1 MTKKIRKI
9 ISILCTAAIALGGTA
24 VLADAA
30 ESKTPYGVQNGY
42 NDIVQN
48 GGFEKGLSNWGL
60 FNNAWNM
67 QYIDSDSNSGD
78 YSLCAAQNDEY
89 GNASSNRGVYQNI
102 KLKANTTYTFSAYLK
117 KSANWTRIRVFEND
131 GSFWKDSDCV
141 LNWGLEWATFGEWT
155 RREISF
161 RTGDKTDYTLAIRMY
176 NANTPL
182 LIDDIS
188 ITENLVPDPGFE
200 KGVAESSDN
209 SLATEKWIKGNSGT
223 FFGSNSSVF
232 SGTGTIKFTADNSYC
247 YTEFPVESDTY
258 YKVSFWYFGDLNKG
272 NYRFNFQDA
281 DTVTRETVGSGHDPA
296 DPANT
301 RYMTNSGSTE
311 EWKKYEAIV
320 KSGENQTNARLVVRQ
335 QAGYSG
341 VHLDEF
347 SVTKLYGIA
356 NGNFESCSTW
366 STGAAG
372 DNALKAWY
380 GTASVTN
387 GALDL
392 SKNSA
397 WAETYTL
404 FNVEPNTDYR
414 LTFKCKGTDANWVS
428 FKVGTSVNGNDVL
441 NGGGCPGSEGNTEWE
456 AVDCTFNSGSNTL
469 LYLTFKIGATAA
481 KKYID
486 DVSIAK
492 TAAIAEEYHAA
503 ASASKADKYSL
514 AVKTNNWDNTA
525 TIAVPGAEYSLD
537 GKVWKKDNVFANLNS
552 GKEYK
557 IYYRAFANGSY
568 STGAKTLSID
578 LSTLPEYGDINNDM
592 QIDTTDLAMLR
603 KYLLGVEQENFNIR
617 NANVNSSEDNIVNI
631 LDLVAVKKALSA
643 QS

>member
-9 ISILCTAAIALGGTA
+9 LSILCTAAIALGGTA
-24 VLADAA
+24 VLANAA
-30 ESKTPYGVQNGY
+30 ESKTPHGVQNGY
-42 NDIVQN
+42 NDIIQN
-48 GGFEKGLSNWGL
+48 GGFEKGLSNWNL
-60 FNNAWNM
+60 FVNQWNM
-67 QYIDSDSNSGD
+67 TYSDNDSNSGD
-78 YSLCAAQNDEY
+78 YSLCAKQNNEY
-89 GNASSNRGVYQNI
+89 NSDSSRRGVYQNI
-102 KLKANTTYTFSAYLK
+102 ELKANTTYTFSAYFK
-117 KSANWTRIRVFEND
+117 GSANYTRIRVFKED
-131 GSFWKDSDCV
+131 GSFWKDADLV
-141 LNWGLEWATFGEWT
+141 LDWSLAYASFEDWT

-161 RTGDKTDYTLAIRMY
+161 RTGNETDYTLAVRMY
-176 NANTPL
+176 NATTPL

-200 KGVAESSDN
+200 KGVATSSESS
-209 SLATEKWIKGNSGT
+209 LAIEKWIKGNSNTYIGE
-223 FFGSNSSVF
+223 NSSVF
-232 SGTGTIKFTADNSYC
+232 SGNGTIKFTADNSYC

-281 DTVTRETVGSGHDPA
+281 DTVTRETVGSGHEPA
-296 DPANT
+296 DPVNT

-356 NGNFESCSTW
+356 NGDFESSSTW

-372 DNALKAWY
+372 DKPLKAWY
-380 GTASVTN
+380 GTATVTD

-397 WAETYTL
+397 WDETYTL

-428 FKVGTSVNGNDVL
+428 FKVGASVNTNDVL
-441 NGGGCPGSEGNTEWE
+441 DGGGCPGKEGNTEWE
-456 AVDCTFNSGSNTL
+456 TVDRTFNSGNNTL
-469 LYLTFKIGATAA
+469 LYLTFKIGENTSN
-481 KKYID
+481 KLID

-492 TAAIAEEYHAA
+492 TAVIAENYHATV
-503 ASASKADKYSL
+503 SASEAEQYSL
-514 AVKTNNWDNTA
+514 TVKTNNWNNTA

-537 GKVWKKDNVFANLNS
+537 GTVWQKNNTFANLDS
-552 GKEYK
+552 GKDYK
-557 IYYRAFANGSY
+557 IYYRAFENGSY

-578 LSTLPEYGDINNDM
+578 LSTLPEYGDINNDK
-592 QIDTTDLAMLR
+592 QIDITDLAMLR
-603 KYLLGVEQENFNIR
+603 KYLLGIEQTGFNTR
-617 NANVNSSEDNIVNI
+617 NANANGSEDNEVNI
-631 LDLVAVKKALSA
+631 LDLVALKKLFAE
-643 QS
+643 